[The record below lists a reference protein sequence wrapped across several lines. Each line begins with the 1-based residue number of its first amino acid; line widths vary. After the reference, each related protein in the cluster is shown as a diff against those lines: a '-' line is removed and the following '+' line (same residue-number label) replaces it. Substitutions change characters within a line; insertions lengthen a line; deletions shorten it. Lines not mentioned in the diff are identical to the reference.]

1 MLLAELSALLGIVLR
16 RRWRLPTERRAGTL
30 QFVCSLNPLFRH
42 LEHRVLVLLTLCTS
56 GPTQA
61 LLGKVAVL
69 LGRNE
74 YRMHDPIPYAIIVR
88 NGVFERDTLSA

>member
-1 MLLAELSALLGIVLR
+1 
-16 RRWRLPTERRAGTL
+16 
-30 QFVCSLNPLFRH
+30 
-42 LEHRVLVLLTLCTS
+42 
-56 GPTQA
+56 
-61 LLGKVAVL
+61 L

>member
-30 QFVCSLNPLFRH
+30 QFVCSLNPVFRH

-61 LLGKVAVL
+61 LLGKVAIL
-69 LGRNE
+69 LRRNE
-74 YRMHDPIPYAIIVR
+74 YAHDPIPYAIIVR

>member
-61 LLGKVAVL
+61 LLGKVAIL
-69 LGRNE
+69 LRRNE
-74 YRMHDPIPYAIIVR
+74 YAHDPIHYTIMSGTASLNETR
-88 NGVFERDTLSA
+88 